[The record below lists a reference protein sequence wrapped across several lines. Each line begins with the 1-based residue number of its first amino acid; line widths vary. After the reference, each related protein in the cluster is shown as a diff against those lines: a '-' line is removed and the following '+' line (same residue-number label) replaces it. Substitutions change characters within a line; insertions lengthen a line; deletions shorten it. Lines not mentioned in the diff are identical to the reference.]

1 VQTGTLADINSDAF
15 VYCEDNAKDW
25 RQGFIMASWEN
36 GKLLMPEMV
45 LVNDENSV
53 QFRGEILQI

>member
-1 VQTGTLADINSDAF
+1 
-15 VYCEDNAKDW
+15 
-25 RQGFIMASWEN
+25 MASWEN